1 MTAIVADPVAAPVA
15 APVVGRVP
23 HLLVVQLGPVQDF
36 ISQARRTRDLWFGS
50 HLLSELSRAAARAAA
65 PHGALIFPALAADDP
80 ALDPCETLARDTGPA
95 VSIANKIVVELRPD
109 LDPRVVAQVVRAAV
123 GARWRAIADEV
134 RTSYKTDLAD
144 DIDAVWNEQIG
155 SLVEY
160 TAAWAPIDRDYAA
173 VRRQVEAAL
182 GGRRRLRDFASIRHH
197 RDRAPASSLDG
208 GRVSVLAPPGTR
220 RARRAERRL
229 LLGDGE
235 SLDAVGVVK
244 RRGGDPAQ
252 FLSVLN
258 VAVAP
263 WLRRAATIA
272 SAASALEALRRACRD
287 LTVLDDDTGVRRGLD
302 RLSRPDLPG
311 AAIFPYNASVLFAA
325 RLPGVFEELGAARDR
340 AAGHARAWEVTYLR
354 PLLEAAGEPPSYVA
368 CLVADG
374 DRMGQA
380 IDGLH
385 SAAAHREL
393 ARMLGAFPAAARRI
407 IEQDHDGIAVYAGGD
422 DVLAFVPVCRAVGCA
437 EALRVAFASAARDAV
452 DAAHR
457 IDRGAGLAP
466 AAPDAGPP
474 APTLSVGLGVGH
486 ILDSM
491 GHLRDLGARAEK
503 AAKQTRNALAVLV
516 DRRSGGDHLWSATWS
531 DDPAGQLARDVARLD
546 RGGGRPAHLPMSK
559 VHELAR
565 LSRQFSAPG
574 ARPSARP
581 VDRAAPLEPDAGARV
596 LRGEITRIL
605 ARTHRGATPGSETVV
620 EPAAPPTAATERP
633 SRGVTP
639 EEVGLTLAPDASFLA
654 LHTQLATWVARLQ
667 IADVLGAADPGRTPI
682 APALAPAPTPEPRFP
697 EERTR

>member
-1 MTAIVADPVAAPVA
+1 MSASVAEPAAAGVN
-15 APVVGRVP
+15 

-36 ISQARRTRDLWFGS
+36 IAQARRTRDLWFGS

-65 PHGALIFPALAADDP
+65 VHGALIFPALGANHP
-80 ALDPCETLARDTGPA
+80 ELDPCNTLSRDTGPP
-95 VSIANKIVVELRPD
+95 VSIANKIVVELRPS
-109 LDPRVVAQVVRAAV
+109 LDPRAVAQAIRAAV
-123 GARWRAIADEV
+123 ATRWSAIADEV
-134 RTSYKTDLAD
+134 RRTHEADLAD

-160 TAAWAPIDRDYAA
+160 AAAWAPIDCDYAA

-235 SLDAVGVVK
+235 HLDAVGVVK
-244 RRGGDPAQ
+244 RRGGAPEQ

-263 WLRRAATIA
+263 WLRRAATITA
-272 SAASALEALRRACRD
+272 AASALDALHSACRD
-287 LTVLDDDTGVRRGLD
+287 LTIVDDETGAIRGLD
-302 RLSRPDLPG
+302 RISRPELPG
-311 AAIFPYNASVLFAA
+311 AAIFPYNASVLFAP
-325 RLPGVFEELGAARDR
+325 RLPGVFEELGVPKDSTAAK
-340 AAGHARAWEVTYLR
+340 ARVWEVEHLR
-354 PLLEAAGEPPSYVA
+354 PLLAAAGEPPSYVA

-374 DRMGQA
+374 DRMGLA

-393 ARMLGAFPAAARRI
+393 ARVLGDFPATARRI
-407 IEQDHDGIAVYAGGD
+407 IEQDHDGITVYAGGD
-422 DVLAFVPVCRAVGCA
+422 DVLAFLPVCRSVHCA
-437 EALRVAFASAARDAV
+437 EALRKAFEIAVGDAL
-452 DAAHR
+452 DSAHR
-457 IDRGAGLAP
+457 IDRAAGHAP
-466 AAPDAGPP
+466 PVDAPSVDAVRPA
-474 APTLSVGLGVGH
+474 APTLSVGIGVGH

-503 AAKQTRNALAVLV
+503 AAKQRRNALAVLV
-516 DRRSGGDHLWSATWS
+516 DRRSGGAHLWSASWS
-531 DDPAGQLARDVARLD
+531 DDPAGRLARDVDLLD
-546 RGGGRPAHLPMSK
+546 RGAGHPARLPMAK

-565 LSRQFSAPG
+565 LLRGLSVPAAPPT
-574 ARPSARP
+574 ARPA
-581 VDRAAPLEPDAGARV
+581 DRAAPLEPDAGALV

-605 ARTHRGATPGSETVV
+605 ARTHRGAAHASE
-620 EPAAPPTAATERP
+620 AAVATDVQAAATPELP
-633 SRGVTP
+633 ALGLTP
-639 EEVGLTLAPDASFLA
+639 EEVGLPFEPKATFID
-654 LHTQLATWVARLQ
+654 LHVQLADWVARLQ
-667 IADVLGAADPGRTPI
+667 IAHALGASDPHRTPI
-682 APALAPAPTPEPRFP
+682 PPAFDPNPTSEPPPP
-697 EERTR
+697 EERDR